1 MHYSIYKTGTTV
13 TSSGTSQAVEVSAL
27 GFANT
32 KYVRVVTPPAQ
43 YAFIK
48 FGPSTVTATANDIMV
63 TSDASV
69 FAIGGTTH
77 IAVLQ
82 GSTAALVNITPHEG
96 QR

>member
-13 TSSGTSQAVEVSAL
+13 TSTGTSQAVEVSAL
-27 GFANT
+27 GFGNT

-48 FGPSTVTATANDIMV
+48 FGPSTVAATANDILV
-63 TSDASV
+63 NDNGCL
-69 FAIGGTTH
+69 FALSTNTH
-77 IAVLQ
+77 IAVLE
-82 GSTAALVNITPHEG
+82 GSTSALVNITPHEG